1 MKRIIIALVVISCI
15 GCNKSKIRTCTIKSY
30 DGITY
35 TIITDKPMTQSEM
48 NSYEKELINTYA
60 PANMPGT
67 STKVSCK

>member
-1 MKRIIIALVVISCI
+1 MKRIIIALVFIGCI

-30 DGITY
+30 DGSTY

-48 NSYEKELINTYA
+48 NSYEKELINTYT

-67 STKVSCK
+67 SAKVSCK